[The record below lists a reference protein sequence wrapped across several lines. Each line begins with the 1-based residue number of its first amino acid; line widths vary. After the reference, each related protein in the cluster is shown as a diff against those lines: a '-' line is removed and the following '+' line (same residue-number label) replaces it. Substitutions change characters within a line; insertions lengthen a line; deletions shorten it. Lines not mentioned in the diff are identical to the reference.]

1 MTDVIIVGGG
11 VIGLLCARELRR
23 KGLEVTLLERDRPG
37 RQASWASA
45 GILTAAPPGD
55 VSPDGALKRLSA
67 EKYPGLV
74 AELREESGVNAELTW
89 DGHLVPAFSEREA
102 EGLRLDGE
110 HQRRLGLET
119 ELVTAGGVQQVEPAI
134 GPAVIAAQL
143 RPGGQIDN
151 RRLCRALELA
161 ERRAGVQMVYGAAVS
176 EILEEGGRVV
186 GARTLAGDFHA
197 PVLVNAAGSWS
208 GQLRG
213 SRPAGAVA
221 PQRGEILALDQA
233 AVGLRR
239 VITKPG
245 DPYLVPRVDGRLIV
259 GATRR
264 YVGYDA
270 SFTAGGLAWLLNEA
284 IAIVPAL
291 AEAPVHELWTGFRP
305 NSADGLPL
313 IGAGAL
319 DGLYLA
325 TGHGPSGIAPAPAT
339 ACLLAA
345 LVVGET
351 PPIPSAAFDPL
362 RFAKRQVA
370 LDPRGWGVRGGPR
383 V

>member
-1 MTDVIIVGGG
+1 MTDAIVVGGG

-23 KGLEVTLLERDRPG
+23 KGLGVTLLERERPG

-45 GILTAAPPGD
+45 GILTAAAPGD
-55 VSPDGALKRLSA
+55 DSPDGNLKRHSMDR
-67 EKYPGLV
+67 YPGLV
-74 AELREESGVNAELTW
+74 AELREESGVDAELTW
-89 DGHLVPAFSEREA
+89 HGHLVPAFSEREA
-102 EGLRLDGE
+102 DALQLAGE
-110 HQRRLGLET
+110 YERRLGLET
-119 ELVTAGGVQQVEPAI
+119 ELVTGASVQKVEPAL
-134 GPAVIAAQL
+134 GPAVVAAQL

-176 EILEEGGRVV
+176 EVLEERGRVV
-186 GARTLAGDFHA
+186 GARTVAGDFHA
-197 PVLVNAAGSWS
+197 PIVVNAAGSWS

-213 SRPAGAVA
+213 SEPTAAVA
-221 PQRGEILALDQA
+221 PQRGEILALDQV

-239 VITKPG
+239 VVTKPG
-245 DPYLVPRVDGRLIV
+245 DPYLVPRADGRLIV

-270 SFTAGGLAWLLNEA
+270 SFTAGGLAWLLAEA
-284 IAIVPAL
+284 IAMVPAL

-313 IGAGAL
+313 IGAGSPA
-319 DGLYLA
+319 GLFLA

-339 ACLLAA
+339 ARLLAA
-345 LVVGET
+345 LVVGES
-351 PPIPSAAFDPL
+351 PPIPAAPFDPM
-362 RFAKRQVA
+362 RFAQRPA
-370 LDPRGWGVRGGPR
+370 IADPAAWGVRGGPR